1 MTKPPIRKC
10 SSLDSFPRE
19 KISCV
24 VICSKHRP
32 RELPSPGDCAIV
44 IPLKDMPSPR
54 GLVRLGEVF
63 VRENYFV
70 ELVCSVL

>member
-1 MTKPPIRKC
+1 MC
-10 SSLDSFPRE
+10 VLLDTPLPRE
-19 KISCV
+19 RISCV

-54 GLVRLGEVF
+54 GLVSPGKFF
-63 VRENYFV
+63 VCKNYFV
-70 ELVCSVL
+70 ELVCSIL